1 MANATKP
8 VWDGVSE
15 LPPEIIQDILED
27 SHKLLFH
34 PAIGHGLMKIHS
46 DAMVMNGRL
55 KTMSEG
61 LNWFTPRYE
70 QRLIMLI
77 RRECKRRGR
86 PCSIIVAKAR
96 SVGTSGIAAHLNV
109 AEMAVGGM
117 WSMNCLTLNKDV
129 LGDPVRLMLRNAL
142 QSLPKPFNVTITRG
156 EAGSGYDIEFYRDE
170 KTVELPRGQLVI
182 PAVQGKINLITA
194 EKGAG
199 AGVGS
204 RAGRHWVSEY
214 AKLKGAE
221 EVMRT
226 FDETLM
232 GGPNSFRF
240 VESTCEG
247 TGNPHHDEFENA
259 WRLQGGV
266 NPFHKDFNW
275 DSDAG
280 VIAVMFPYFY
290 ADDRAMPLKD
300 GVTPADVLAKL
311 DPYEMEQLN
320 SPIGIYEFLRR
331 ADTRARL
338 QLPTPADVD
347 RRAAEIFHYMRCY
360 SKLIPE
366 MKHYQDVNS
375 RFYFPITPAM
385 LSKGGPRSWAN
396 RKKEMPWDVNEA
408 FTNDFAK
415 VFSDATIQGHSEE
428 TRAPVAG
435 FLDENGRFSENDD
448 GWLSLWLGDQ
458 TSKNPEENSA
468 ETRRVLAANDN
479 FYPRII
485 PWFSSDFA
493 NGDNPNSLTT
503 NYSGATGWTIKEE
516 QTCEIELKE
525 KPEQFKAK
533 LLLLGKFMSGNKDY
547 RIPYEIPEH
556 TGAGMTYAQ
565 WLEANHKMIM
575 RVYYHT
581 RADRAGLANV
591 EDPHRIGFW
600 SNIGNTDSMAW
611 AHFET
616 CINEPGR
623 VKIRSKRLLD
633 QIKALSRNPKT
644 GRLQAT
650 NKGKAM
656 KDNQDDLADTLKMF
670 LWHKKQVEEF
680 SGGKIEDDFG
690 YDCDAEGNI
699 IYRDVDE
706 MDRTSEEFRKAKR
719 EEELGRSR
727 TWTGGRTLSAIESR

>member
-1 MANATKP
+1 MASKKP
-8 VWDGVSE
+8 IWDGKSE
-15 LPPEIIQDILED
+15 LPWEIVRDILED
-27 SHKLLFH
+27 PHKLLYH
-34 PAIGHGLMKIHS
+34 PDIGHGLMKIHS
-46 DAMVMNGRL
+46 DAMIVNG
-55 KTMSEG
+55 KIVAVPEDIH
-61 LNWFTPRYE
+61 WFTPRYE
-70 QRLIMLI
+70 QWLLLRI
-77 RRECKRRGR
+77 RRECNRRKR
-86 PCSIIVAKAR
+86 PCSIMVAKAR
-96 SVGTSGIAAHLNV
+96 SVGTSGFGSLGNL
-109 AEMAVGGM
+109 AEMVVAPRA
-117 WSMNCLTLNKDV
+117 SMNCLTLTKKT
-129 LGDPVRLMLRNAL
+129 LKDPVSLMLVNGL
-142 QSLPKPFNVTITRG
+142 KYLPEPFTVIITRG
-156 EAGSGYDIEFYRDE
+156 EAGGSDDIEYFREE
-170 KTVELPRGQLVI
+170 KK
-182 PAVQGKINLITA
+182 VQTPKGDLIVPGTQGRINLVTA
-194 EKGAG
+194 ESKAN

-204 RAGRHWVSEY
+204 RAGRHWISEY
-214 AKLKGAE
+214 AKFKAAE

-226 FDETLM
+226 FNETLM
-232 GGPNSFRF
+232 GGPNSFRLG
-240 VESTCEG
+240 ESTCEG
-247 TGNPHHDEFENA
+247 TGNPHYEEFMSA

-266 NPFHKDFNW
+266 NPFHRDFNW
-275 DSDAG
+275 ESDAG
-280 VIAVMFPYFY
+280 LIAVMFPYFY
-290 ADDRAMPLKD
+290 ADDRSMPLKA
-300 GVTPADVLAKL
+300 GVTPELVMSKL
-311 DPYEMEQLN
+311 DDYEKEQME
-320 SPIGIYEFLRR
+320 SPIGILEFLRR
-331 ADTRARL
+331 ADTKLRL
-338 QLPTPADVD
+338 QLPTEADVQQ
-347 RRAAEIFHYMRCY
+347 RAAEIIHYMRCY
-360 SKLIPE
+360 SIGIPE
-366 MKHYQDVNS
+366 FKHYKDPDS
-375 RFYFPITPAM
+375 RFYFPITPFM
-385 LSKGGPRSWAN
+385 LAKAGPSSWAN
-396 RKKEMPWDVNEA
+396 RKKEMPWNVDEA
-408 FTNDFAK
+408 FTNDLDK

-428 TRAPVAG
+428 TRAAVAG

-448 GWLSLWLGDQ
+448 GWLNLWLGNQ
-458 TSKNPEENSA
+458 TSKNPEENRA
-468 ETRRVLAANDN
+468 ETRRILAANDN

-516 QTCEIELKE
+516 QTVEIELKE

-670 LWHKKQVEEF
+670 LWHKKQIEEF
-680 SGGKIEDDFG
+680 SGGKITDDFG

-699 IYRDVDE
+699 IYREPEELDLY
-706 MDRTSEEFRKAKR
+706 SEEFRRYQR
-719 EEELGRSR
+719 EKNAAANR
-727 TWTGGRTLSAIESR
+727 TWTGGECQPAVFT